1 MPNKINDGLT
11 RSQRYLLNPQKKKK
25 RDNNAKRW
33 RQTDRGKFIRNR
45 NHWIASEVREPLEGW
60 ENYWETFKTKTHC
73 ELCNVEFDLEKGSTS
88 KRGRCLDHH
97 HHSGYIRNV
106 VCRTCNISPI
116 RMFDSKNDK
125 VLFQLHRLFMLKAE
139 IVPPILTLK

>member
-1 MPNKINDGLT
+1 MPKKINDGLNNQ
-11 RSQRYLLNPQKKKK
+11 QRYYLKPEKRKEILNRGKV
-25 RDNNAKRW
+25 W

-73 ELCNVEFDLEKGSTS
+73 ELCNVEFDLKNGATS
-88 KRGRCLDHH
+88 KKGRCLDHH

-116 RMFDSKNDK
+116 RMFDSKHDK
-125 VLFQLHRLFMLKAE
+125 VLFQLHRLFMLKAQ
-139 IVPPILTLK
+139 IKSAILTLK